1 MHIQFDRAVDTFVA
15 FMSEQVAKIPKD
27 FPKWLGFGGLAAI
40 KFNPKHLKDKVAP
53 YLEMF
58 GVLNDGMVDIDML
71 KTVLDSAF
79 KNVPK
84 ISYLNFTFDAS
95 DGDGLVAK
103 MQGFASAEAQQPQ
116 GTATGTEVEE

>member
-1 MHIQFDRAVDTFVA
+1 MHIEFDKAVDTFIA

-40 KFNPKHLKDKVAP
+40 KFNPKPLKEKVAP

-58 GVLNDGMVDIDML
+58 GVLRDGVVDIEML

-84 ISYLNFTFDAS
+84 ITYLNFTFDAT
-95 DGDGLVAK
+95 DADGLIAK
-103 MQGFASAEAQQPQ
+103 MQSAASTEAKQ
-116 GTATGTEVEE
+116 TEVTE

>member
-1 MHIQFDRAVDTFVA
+1 MHIQFDKAVDTFIA

-58 GVLNDGMVDIDML
+58 GVLHDGMVDIGML

-84 ISYLNFTFDAS
+84 IAYLNFTFDAS
-95 DGDGLVAK
+95 DADGLIAK
-103 MQGFASAEAQQPQ
+103 MQGVASADMQQPQ
-116 GTATGTEVEE
+116 ATAESAEVEE

>member
-103 MQGFASAEAQQPQ
+103 MQGVASAEAQQPQ
-116 GTATGTEVEE
+116 ATATVTEVEE

>member
-95 DGDGLVAK
+95 DGDGLVEK
-103 MQGFASAEAQQPQ
+103 MQGVASAEAQQPQ
-116 GTATGTEVEE
+116 ATATGTEVEE